1 MIDYSKFE
9 VITFDCYGTLIDW
22 ETGLLAA
29 FRYAARDHL
38 AGIADETIL
47 AAYAEVEAELESGDY
62 MTYREILD
70 RAGTRVIER
79 LGSRPERSNAGFL
92 AASLVQW
99 NPFADSVAALRR
111 LRQRF
116 RLGVISNIDRELFTN
131 SNVKL
136 GGPFTYVMTA
146 EDFRSYKP
154 SHNNFLSAE
163 KIMKVP
169 RERWLHAAQSLYH
182 DAKPCN
188 ELGITS
194 VWIDRRR
201 PQLTQ
206 SAVKTFDAKPDAEF
220 KSLKAFADAACI

>member
-1 MIDYSKFE
+1 MLDFTKFE

-38 AGIADETIL
+38 VGIADETIL
-47 AAYAEVEAELESGDY
+47 ATYAEVEAELEAGAY
-62 MTYREILD
+62 IPYRELLD
-70 RAGTRVIER
+70 RAGSRVIER

-111 LRQRF
+111 LRQRY
-116 RLGVISNIDRELFTN
+116 RLGVISNIDRDLFMS

-136 GGPFTYVMTA
+136 GGPFTYIMTA

-154 SHNNFLSAE
+154 AHNNFLAAE

-188 ELGITS
+188 ELGIAS

-201 PQLTQ
+201 PQLALG
-206 SAVKTFDAKPDAEF
+206 AVKNFAAVPDMEF
-220 KSLKAFADAACI
+220 KSLKAFADAACV